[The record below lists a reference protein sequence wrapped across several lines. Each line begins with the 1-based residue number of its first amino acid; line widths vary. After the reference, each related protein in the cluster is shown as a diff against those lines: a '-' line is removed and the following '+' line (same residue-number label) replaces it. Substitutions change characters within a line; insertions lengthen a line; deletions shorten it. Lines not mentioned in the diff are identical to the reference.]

1 MKTHLSVM
9 LMYLSTRFC
18 MKKSKLS
25 SLTEAYADLKVG
37 TRKKNQTQKLQAKI
51 TKTTNEQKK
60 TRVSE
65 EKKTV
70 IF

>member
-1 MKTHLSVM
+1 
-9 LMYLSTRFC
+9 